1 MAFGYSPVSGCF
13 VVHVTHSPLER
24 TAGHVG
30 LVFHQW
36 NVSPILCCL
45 SSRES
50 MVHLRRGL
58 RPHARSGKPVL
69 HLFIFIHSEAVPE
82 PVRDPEFT
90 RGPAGHGATVSR
102 QPHCSCAQARTGSG
116 GTRRPAAFCFL
127 NRNFA
132 LRLFLYAF
140 S

>member
-1 MAFGYSPVSGCF
+1 
-13 VVHVTHSPLER
+13 
-24 TAGHVG
+24 
-30 LVFHQW
+30 
-36 NVSPILCCL
+36 
-45 SSRES
+45 

-102 QPHCSCAQARTGSG
+102 QPQLPHCRLLMKARTGQW
-116 GTRRPAAFCFL
+116 GTRGPAAFCFL
-127 NRNFA
+127 NQNFA
-132 LRLFLYAF
+132 LRLFFTHSREKWALVFIFFFILDLQVFY
-140 S
+140 